1 METNTVES
9 IFAENMIH
17 ETEIKAITEDFSFID
32 ILSEDATNPNKN
44 NMEDK

>member
-1 METNTVES
+1 MDATIES

-32 ILSEDATNPNKN
+32 VLSENATDPNTN
-44 NMEDK
+44 TEV